1 MLDLRLLRQK
11 YSVASG
17 KCSTSLVAKDLT
29 LHCRL
34 LKTSWHRSHLQ
45 AHAKPQ
51 QDVSPKAIPPC
62 IALFSSNCC
71 DVLTAMAD
79 TQCILWPLHLPS
91 FVTTWYHHIQSDSN
105 IRKKL
110 NATASDCSN
119 TAAENC
125 SIWRP
130 EDSCQSL
137 SAAQRYRF
145 VSPQPHLCT
154 QQNKHKSGASQ
165 IFWII
170 ERKLLSETRQS
181 LQTAR

>member
-1 MLDLRLLRQK
+1 M
-11 YSVASG
+11 V
-17 KCSTSLVAKDLT
+17 
-29 LHCRL
+29 
-34 LKTSWHRSHLQ
+34 
-45 AHAKPQ
+45 
-51 QDVSPKAIPPC
+51 
-62 IALFSSNCC
+62 
-71 DVLTAMAD
+71 D
-79 TQCILWPLHLPS
+79 TQCILLWPLHLPS

-137 SAAQRYRF
+137 SAAQRYQF

-181 LQTAR
+181 LQTARLKICNSSERKFSTIKCVLRYSKFSFSSKHHPSMNCAPSVTEPMERRRFI